1 MAAEQALA
9 AKLAAEKAAADK
21 LAACLLGKNSTLV
34 TAKKQTMSIYSQICF
49 VPDLLKPVDKDLA
62 EINKV
67 INLIKSKKIKSIK
80 LLSFADEKT
89 GTNFKSVAQSRA
101 DVVAK
106 MIKSAIPNL
115 KITYAL
121 FGSSTKKNIVSQG
134 RVLITAN

>member
-1 MAAEQALA
+1 
-9 AKLAAEKAAADK
+9 
-21 LAACLLGKNSTLV
+21 
-34 TAKKQTMSIYSQICF
+34 MSVYSQICF
-49 VPDLLKPVDKDLA
+49 VPDLLKPVAKDMA

-89 GTNFKSVAQSRA
+89 GTNFKSVAKSRA

-106 MIKSAIPNL
+106 MLKSAIPNL